1 VAHSVVERTMIDEAE
16 KWARILKGLPES
28 LHKRD
33 FGYSTEMFHLRPEV
47 ITKTSIR
54 NDRRYTTVVIACMI
68 LMLLAYG
75 LFYFG
80 AAVRQVLIAA
90 TLLTTER

>member
-1 VAHSVVERTMIDEAE
+1 MIDEAE

-28 LHKRD
+28 RYNGD

-47 ITKTSIR
+47 ITRAPIR
-54 NDRRYTTVVIACMI
+54 NDRRYAVAVIACMI
-68 LMLLAYG
+68 LVFLVYG

-80 AAVRQVLIAA
+80 AAMRQVLTA